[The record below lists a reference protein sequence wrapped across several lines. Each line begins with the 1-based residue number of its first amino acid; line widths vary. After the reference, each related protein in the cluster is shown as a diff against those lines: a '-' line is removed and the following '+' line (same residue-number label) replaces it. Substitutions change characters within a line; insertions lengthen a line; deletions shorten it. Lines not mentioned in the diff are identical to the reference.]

1 MGGEPECSPL
11 SDVHR
16 SFSQVTAYQYP
27 DSHVFYRKLGHEY
40 PKIVRGEGCWLIDER
55 GKRYLDAVGGAYV
68 ANLGHSNPE
77 IAEAMAQQARQFGY
91 LSGTQFTHEPVEEL
105 AAQIAETL
113 PGDLSKLYFLCSG
126 SEAVE
131 AALKLAR
138 QYWVERGRSEKHRI
152 IALGPGYHGST
163 LLALSASAREAH
175 KAPFRPWLVDVH
187 RIPAPYPYRG
197 ECGGRGPPA
206 PGCGAAVLE
215 EAIEQLGADHVA
227 AFIGE
232 PVGGSSPGASPPRPE
247 YFKRVREICD
257 RHDVLFIADEV
268 LVGVGRTG
276 TWWATEPY
284 GVAPDI
290 MTLGKGVSGGYA
302 ALSAL
307 AAPERIID
315 AIANGSGSFMHAQ
328 TFSHHPVAC
337 AAGLAAVRYLKE
349 HRLVARCAEMGK
361 ELQRRLA
368 PLGRLPHVGDV
379 RGRGLLAGV
388 EFVEDKE
395 TRAPLPRTSKFAE
408 TFVGA
413 AHGEGLVL
421 WPNVGHADGTNGDLV
436 MVAPPFI
443 ITERELDELVERF
456 TAALEATVRAVVSR
470 QSTLEPP

>member
-1 MGGEPECSPL
+1 M
-11 SDVHR
+11 
-16 SFSQVTAYQYP
+16 TAYQYP
-27 DSHVFYRKLGHEY
+27 DSHVFYRKLGHDY

-91 LSGTQFTHEPVEEL
+91 VSGTQFTHGPVEEL
-105 AAQIAETL
+105 AALVAETL

-187 RIPAPYPYRG
+187 RIPAPYPYRC
-197 ECGGRGPPA
+197 ECGGRGAACPV
-206 PGCGAAVLE
+206 CSAAVLE
-215 EAIEQLGADHVA
+215 EAIEQLGAGNVA
-227 AFIGE
+227 AFIAE
-232 PVGGSSPGASPPRPE
+232 PVGGSSTGASTPRPE
-247 YFKRVREICD
+247 YFKHVREICD

-276 TWWATEPY
+276 TWWAIEPY

-290 MTLGKGVSGGYA
+290 MTFGKGVSGGYA
-302 ALSAL
+302 ALSGI
-307 AAPERIID
+307 AAPERIVD
-315 AIANGSGSFMHAQ
+315 TLARGSGSFIHAQ

-337 AAGLAAVRYLKE
+337 AAGVATMRYLKQ
-349 HRLVARCAEMGK
+349 HKLVDRCAKMGSLLHEK
-361 ELQRRLA
+361 LA
-368 PLGRLPHVGDV
+368 PLTKLPHVGDV
-379 RGRGLLAGV
+379 RGRGLLAGI
-388 EFVEDKE
+388 EFVDDKAS
-395 TRAPLPRTSKFAE
+395 RAPLPRSARFAEKFAD
-408 TFVGA
+408 A
-413 AHGEGLVL
+413 AIEAGITV
-421 WPNVGHADGTNGDLV
+421 WPNVGHADGTNGDAALI
-436 MVAPPFI
+436 APPFI
-443 ITERELDELVERF
+443 VTEEEITEIVRRL
-456 TAALEATVRAVVSR
+456 TAAVEKTASTMKVRV
-470 QSTLEPP
+470 